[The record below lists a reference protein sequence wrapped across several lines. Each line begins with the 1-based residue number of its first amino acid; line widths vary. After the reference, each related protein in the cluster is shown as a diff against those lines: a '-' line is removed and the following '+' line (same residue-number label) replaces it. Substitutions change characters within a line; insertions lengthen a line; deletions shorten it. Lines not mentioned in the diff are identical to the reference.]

1 MKRLETATVSI
12 IIPAFNY
19 GRFIARTIESVQAQT
34 LTDWECLVV
43 DDGSTDDTGEVVA
56 LIAANDP
63 RVKYLRQPNAGLG
76 ATRNAGL
83 RATSGEFVQFLDADD
98 LFGPRK
104 LERQAEI
111 LRSHPEVDL
120 VYGDA
125 RYFREA
131 TPDSPRVEWDRP
143 LSTVSGAGEPLL
155 SALLVDNIMVVQ
167 ASLTRRPLLERVGG
181 FDPSLP
187 RLEDWDCWIRC
198 ALTGAVFLYD
208 SDAGPDCLSYV
219 RVHRASMSSDSEA
232 MLRTA
237 VVLRAQIHE
246 SLPVRLRSAN
256 IRRIHQSEA
265 ELGLREALGRKPRQG
280 AVKLLKLG
288 VTERHVRWLVLGCA
302 VPFLRLRP
310 GIWALKAWRKRR
322 ASARDSLNWI
332 E

>member
-1 MKRLETATVSI
+1 METATVSV

-19 GRFIARTIESVQAQT
+19 GRFIARTIQSLQAQT

-43 DDGSTDDTGEVVA
+43 DDGSSDDTGEVVA
-56 LIAANDP
+56 AITASDP
-63 RVKYLRQPNAGLG
+63 RIKYLRQPNAGLG
-76 ATRNAGL
+76 AARNAGL
-83 RATSGEFVQFLDADD
+83 RATSGKFVQFLDADD
-98 LFGPRK
+98 LIGPRK

-111 LRSHPEVDL
+111 LRTHPEVDL

-131 TPDSPRVEWDRP
+131 TPDSLRVEWDRRF
-143 LSTVSGAGEPLL
+143 STVSGAGEPLL

-181 FDPSLP
+181 FDPRLP

-198 ALTGAVFLYD
+198 ALTGAVFLHD
-208 SDAGPDCLSYV
+208 SDAGPDCRSYV
-219 RVHRASMSSDSEA
+219 RVHRASMSNDSEA

-237 VVLRAQIHE
+237 VAVRGLIHP
-246 SLPVRLRSAN
+246 SLPLRLRPAN
-256 IRRIHQSEA
+256 TRRIHQSEA
-265 ELGLREALGRKPRQG
+265 ELALREALGHRPRDG
-280 AVKLLKLG
+280 AVKLLSLG

-310 GIWALKAWRKRR
+310 GRWALKSWRRLR
-322 ASARDSLNWI
+322 TPAPDSANWI

>member
-1 MKRLETATVSI
+1 MRLESATVSV

-19 GRFIARTIESVQAQT
+19 GRFIARTIELVQAQT

-43 DDGSTDDTGEVVA
+43 DDGSTDNTGEAVA
-56 LIAANDP
+56 AIAANDA

-76 ATRNAGL
+76 ATRNTGL

-98 LFGPRK
+98 LLGPRK
-104 LERQAEI
+104 LERQVEI
-111 LRSHPEVDL
+111 LRSRPEVDL

-125 RYFREA
+125 RYFRDA
-131 TPDSPRVEWDRP
+131 TPGSPRAEWDRP

-167 ASLTRRPLLERVGG
+167 ASLTRRPLLKRVGG

-219 RVHRASMSSDSEA
+219 RVHRASMSSDIEA
-232 MLRTA
+232 MLRTGVA
-237 VVLRAQIHE
+237 LRGQIHA
-246 SLPVRLRSAN
+246 SLPLRLRRAN

-280 AVKLLKLG
+280 AVKLLRLG
-288 VTERHVRWLVLGCA
+288 VAERHVRWLVLGCA
-302 VPFLRLRP
+302 VPLLRLRP
-310 GIWALKAWRKRR
+310 GRWALKSWRRR
-322 ASARDSLNWI
+322 GASTRDSVDWI
-332 E
+332 Q

>member
-1 MKRLETATVSI
+1 MATARVSV

-19 GRFIARTIESVQAQT
+19 GRFIARTIQSLQAQT

-43 DDGSTDDTGEVVA
+43 DDGSSDDTGEVVGA
-56 LIAANDP
+56 ITANDP
-63 RVKYLRQPNAGLG
+63 RINYLRQPNAGLG
-76 ATRNAGL
+76 AARNAGI
-83 RATSGEFVQFLDADD
+83 RATNGEFVQFLDADD
-98 LFGPRK
+98 LIGPRK

-125 RYFREA
+125 RYFRED
-131 TPDSPRVEWDRP
+131 TPDSPRVEWDRRF
-143 LSTVSGAGEPLL
+143 STVSGAGEPLL

-181 FDPSLP
+181 FDPRLP
-187 RLEDWDCWIRC
+187 RLEDWDYWIRC

-208 SDAGPDCLSYV
+208 SQAGPDCRSYV

-237 VVLRAQIHE
+237 VALRGRIHPN
-246 SLPVRLRSAN
+246 LPLRLRRAN
-256 IRRIHQSEA
+256 TRRIRQSEA
-265 ELGLREALGRKPRQG
+265 ELALRDALGHQPREG

-288 VTERHVRWLVLGCA
+288 ASERHLRWLVLGCA

-310 GIWALKAWRKRR
+310 GRWALKSWRKRR
-322 ASARDSLNWI
+322 ASTRDSVDWI